1 MVVSEPDVVLSEVS
15 TFSRLPRMAT
25 SDPEMSWVAPG
36 TGLRAPSIAV
46 SVVLTSAM

>member
-1 MVVSEPDVVLSEVS
+1 MSEPDVVLSDPS

-25 SDPEMSWVAPG
+25 SEPEMPWVAPG
-36 TGLRAPSIAV
+36 TGLSAPSIAV